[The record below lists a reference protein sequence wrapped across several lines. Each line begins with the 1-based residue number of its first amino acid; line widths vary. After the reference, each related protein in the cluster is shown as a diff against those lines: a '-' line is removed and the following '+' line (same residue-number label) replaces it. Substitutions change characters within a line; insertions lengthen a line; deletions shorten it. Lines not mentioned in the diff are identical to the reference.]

1 MSSEFGLEYYDESF
15 VPTGNAVRVDDL
27 VAGEYRGQIRS
38 ANLERAGNG
47 ATIVKWV
54 LLIES
59 GPCATRQI
67 VEHTSWL
74 TDGNAVG
81 RFGGELASLG
91 IDTASWIP
99 PHQPFSRMLPI
110 ALQDLAGAPCRWKVS
125 SWTSKKTGATN
136 MQLKFLANMAQ
147 PEMNGFDNQ
156 ENLAF

>member
-1 MSSEFGLEYYDESF
+1 MSSEFGLEYYDDSF

-54 LLIES
+54 LLVES

-91 IDTASWIP
+91 VDTASWIP

-110 ALQDLAGAPCRWKVS
+110 ALQDLHGASCRWKVS
-125 SWTSKKTGATN
+125 PWTSKKTGATN
-136 MQLKFLANMAQ
+136 MQLKFLANMAP
-147 PEMNGFDNQ
+147 PEITVFDNQ
-156 ENLAF
+156 DQLPF